1 MSHDIDTMG
10 GQSGSPVLIEHP
22 EKGMIAIAIHKSSSS
37 KNKNIAKV
45 LTSETVGTIYKWS

>member
-1 MSHDIDTMG
+1 MG